1 MAIAFC
7 NQRPFVTSSIIGAT
21 SIDQLSLNLGAADI
35 ELGAEVLEDIQSVYR
50 NHPIPY

>member
-1 MAIAFC
+1 
-7 NQRPFVTSSIIGAT
+7 VTSSIIGAT
-21 SIDQLSLNLGAADI
+21 SIDQLALNIGAADI

>member
-21 SIDQLSLNLGAADI
+21 SLEQLANNIAASELELND
-35 ELGAEVLEDIQSVYR
+35 EVLEDIQSIYR
-50 NHPIPY
+50 RYPLPF